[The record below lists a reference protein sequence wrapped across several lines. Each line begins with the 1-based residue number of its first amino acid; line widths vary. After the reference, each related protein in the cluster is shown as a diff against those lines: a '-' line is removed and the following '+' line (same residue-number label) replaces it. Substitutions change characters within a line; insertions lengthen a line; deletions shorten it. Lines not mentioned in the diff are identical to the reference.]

1 MAKDSCVLLSNS
13 LDRAQVLARLQAAFG
28 DKVTEVQGE
37 SATWTRITVS
47 RRKLFAMAQV
57 TFVPLTEQQVI
68 DVQKRLKHVYSA
80 VEPEIP
86 HLHVKLMAKIASSRM
101 AIEVQA
107 PKGLRGLEDV
117 VFVVS
122 SVLDAVIF
130 WEGNKMLDKM
140 GSLIMDFAGKSGI
153 GDLDVMVDA
162 ALDAR
167 AVNDSAEAFARKKRS
182 EALLKAKNVP
192 VNPHLPL
199 IEDAVAVT
207 VRSAEAVTQRAL
219 ALMLVAVKGEGLED
233 AIVQRVMAD
242 YGIAP
247 FLTPKETA
255 FIQNPEPDQ
264 QSRVNFCWRYE
275 GLATLLW
282 ALGYQAELAF
292 PDKICD
298 VAGMVTL
305 IRERESYVNLLA
317 GAQARSVEELLDQA
331 DLIYRLDWAVVDA
344 RLKRLPT
351 PGDMEAGVVYE
362 RHYALN
368 WLIGFQD
375 QEWDD
380 VRTDT

>member
-1 MAKDSCVLLSNS
+1 
-13 LDRAQVLARLQAAFG
+13 
-28 DKVTEVQGE
+28 
-37 SATWTRITVS
+37 
-47 RRKLFAMAQV
+47 
-57 TFVPLTEQQVI
+57 
-68 DVQKRLKHVYSA
+68 

-86 HLHVKLMAKIASSRM
+86 HLHVKLMAKIATSRM

-117 VFVVS
+117 VFEVS

-130 WEGNKMLDKM
+130 WEGNKMLDKK

-153 GDLDVMVDA
+153 GDLDVVVDA

-182 EALLKAKNVP
+182 EELLKAKNVP

-199 IEDAVAVT
+199 IEDAAAVT

-247 FLTPKETA
+247 FLTPMETA

-282 ALGYQAELAF
+282 ALGYQAGLAF

-305 IRERESYVNLLA
+305 IRERKSYANLLA
-317 GAQARSVEELLDQA
+317 GARLRSAQELLDQA

-351 PGDMEAGVVYE
+351 PGDMETGVVYE

-368 WLIGFQD
+368 WLIGHQGE
-375 QEWDD
+375 EWDN